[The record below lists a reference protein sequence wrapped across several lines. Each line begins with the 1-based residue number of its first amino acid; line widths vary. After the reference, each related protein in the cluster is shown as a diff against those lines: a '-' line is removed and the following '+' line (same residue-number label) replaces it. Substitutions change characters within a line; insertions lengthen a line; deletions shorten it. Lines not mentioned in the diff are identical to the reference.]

1 MTMQFNGMY
10 SSYNYTSF
18 NEKKYDPFFMN
29 SYIIDEAL
37 LLTEFYGVHQCV
49 T

>member
-1 MTMQFNGMY
+1 MQFNGMY

-18 NEKKYDPFFMN
+18 TEKKYDPFFMN
-29 SYIIDEAL
+29 SYIIILYEAL
-37 LLTEFYGVHQCV
+37 LLTECCGVHQCL